1 MLTRRNFLILGVAAA
16 ATFAADPVE
25 AALRVRPQRSLSL
38 YNLHTG
44 ESFRSVYWAEGRYLP
59 QSMLAIDRVLRD
71 HRTDDVHRI
80 DPRVLD
86 LLAALQEKLKARQPF
101 QIISGYRSPATNAML
116 ANTGEGVA
124 KRSLHLE
131 GKAVD
136 IRLPKVPVRTVGRAA
151 RRLKAGG
158 VGLYPA
164 SNFVHIDTGPVRT
177 W

>member
-1 MLTRRNFLILGVAAA
+1 MLTRRNFLILGAAAA
-16 ATFAADPVE
+16 ATLAADPVQ
-25 AALRVRPQRSLSL
+25 AALRTRPQRTLSL

-44 ESFRSVYWAEGRYLP
+44 ETFHSVYWAEGRYVP
-59 QSMLAIDRVLRD
+59 QSLRAIDRVLRD
-71 HRTDDVHRI
+71 HRTDDIHRI

-86 LLAALQEKLKARQPF
+86 VLAALQDKLRTRQPF

-116 ANTGEGVA
+116 ASTGEGVA

-136 IRLPKVPVRTVGRAA
+136 IRLPKTSVRTIGRAA
-151 RRLKAGG
+151 RSLKAGG